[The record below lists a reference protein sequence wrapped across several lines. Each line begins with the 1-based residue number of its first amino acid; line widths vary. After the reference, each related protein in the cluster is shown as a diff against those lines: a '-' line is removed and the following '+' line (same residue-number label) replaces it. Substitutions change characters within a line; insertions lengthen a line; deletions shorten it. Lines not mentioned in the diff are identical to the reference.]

1 MRKLTTA
8 YSLVILLIFSYSCS
22 PVFKASSVQ
31 YKDYQV
37 ESQRKDSSLQT
48 FLQPY
53 SDSVNSSM
61 NTVLGQLAVDLD
73 KRQPESSLGN
83 FMADAMKI
91 MAEKYY
97 KTTVDGAFI
106 NYGGI
111 RLNAIKAGTIT
122 RGRIFELM
130 PFDNIIILQKIKGT
144 VLQEFLDH
152 IVGRGGWP
160 VAGITMQIKDKKAV
174 NVLIAGKPIDPNMTY
189 TIANSDYVANGGD
202 NSEMLKVIP
211 QINNGFLLRDALI
224 EYVQSFT
231 QKSQSIT
238 ATIQNQVTNAQYK
251 KIYTANFTYH
261 GCVIGRKVFNGRGGN
276 IATARNTSYKR
287 CA

>member
-106 NYGGI
+106 NYGAI

-238 ATIQNQVTNAQYK
+238 ATIQNRVTNAQ
-251 KIYTANFTYH
+251 
-261 GCVIGRKVFNGRGGN
+261 
-276 IATARNTSYKR
+276 
-287 CA
+287 

>member
-1 MRKLTTA
+1 MRKLTTH
-8 YSLVILLIFSYSCS
+8 YNLVILLIFSCACS

-238 ATIQNQVTNAQYK
+238 ATIQNRVTNAQ
-251 KIYTANFTYH
+251 
-261 GCVIGRKVFNGRGGN
+261 
-276 IATARNTSYKR
+276 
-287 CA
+287 

>member
-238 ATIQNQVTNAQYK
+238 ATIQNRVTNAQ
-251 KIYTANFTYH
+251 
-261 GCVIGRKVFNGRGGN
+261 
-276 IATARNTSYKR
+276 
-287 CA
+287 

>member
-1 MRKLTTA
+1 MRKLTTH
-8 YSLVILLIFSYSCS
+8 YNLVILLIFSCACS

-31 YKDYQV
+31 YKGYQV

-83 FMADAMKI
+83 FMADAMKA

-111 RLNAIKAGTIT
+111 RLNAIKAGPIT

-130 PFDNIIILQKIKGT
+130 PFDNIIILQKIKGS

-238 ATIQNQVTNAQYK
+238 ATIQNRVTNAQ
-251 KIYTANFTYH
+251 
-261 GCVIGRKVFNGRGGN
+261 
-276 IATARNTSYKR
+276 
-287 CA
+287 